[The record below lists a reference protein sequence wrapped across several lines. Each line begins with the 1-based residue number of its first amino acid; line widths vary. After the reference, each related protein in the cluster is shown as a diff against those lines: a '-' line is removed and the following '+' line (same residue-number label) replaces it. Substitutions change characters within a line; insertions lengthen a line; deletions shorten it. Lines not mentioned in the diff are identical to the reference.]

1 MDYLLLETFLAVIRN
16 GSFSKAAEAMNC
28 VQSNI
33 TIRIKR
39 LETYFDQTL
48 FERGRGGARLTEF
61 GHKLQYHASELI
73 QAREKAECELMEEAG
88 KSAKIRLG
96 SMETTAGSRLPVVL
110 KWLSTQVREAELSL
124 QTGTTGELVA
134 KVWEREID
142 AAFVAGPID
151 ERRFHSIPVFE
162 EKLVLV
168 RPTKGQTNLALLV
181 FRASC
186 SYRSMSNQWLRMMGK
201 SDTKMIEMASL
212 DGILGCVESGM
223 GFAIFPESTIN
234 IYRDFDNMTVE
245 QLPPEYANTT
255 TYLIWRYDHRLSQIQ
270 KKLISYFTDGKNS

>member
-33 TIRIKR
+33 TLRIKR
-39 LETYFDQTL
+39 LEAYFDQRL

-73 QAREKAECELMEEAG
+73 QAREKAESELMEAAG

-96 SMETTAGSRLPVVL
+96 SMETTAGSRLPAVL
-110 KWLSTQVREAELSL
+110 KWLSTQAREAELSL

-142 AAFVAGPID
+142 AAFVAGPVD
-151 ERRFHSIPVFE
+151 ERRFHSIPAFE

-168 RPTKGQTNLALLV
+168 RPSNGQANLALLV

-186 SYRSMSNQWLRMMGK
+186 SYRSMSKQWLRMMGK

-223 GFAIFPESTIN
+223 GFAVFPESTIN
-234 IYRDFDNMTVE
+234 IYRDFDNITVE
-245 QLPPEYANTT
+245 QLPSEYANTT
-255 TYLIWRYDHRLSQIQ
+255 TYLIWRYDHSLSQIQ
-270 KKLISYFTDGKNS
+270 KKLIRYFTGEKKE